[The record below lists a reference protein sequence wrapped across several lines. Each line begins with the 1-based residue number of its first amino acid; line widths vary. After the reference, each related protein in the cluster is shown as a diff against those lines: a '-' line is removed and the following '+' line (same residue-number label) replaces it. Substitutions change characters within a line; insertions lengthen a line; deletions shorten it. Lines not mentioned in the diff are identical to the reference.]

1 MNISIRNAT
10 RADIDRIAGFQ
21 QAMALETENRTL
33 DPSVSTPGITA
44 IFDDPLKGFYIV
56 AVSSSDEGSASEVV
70 GSLLITYEWSDWSNA
85 NHWWIQSV
93 YVDAAWRRK
102 GVYRTMYEHILALT
116 RDRSDICSIRL
127 YVERTNT
134 IAQQTYKNLGMSH
147 SHYDMYE
154 IDLTQQPLAAGSTTA
169 QRPMDQPD
177 LPSWNSGGHLTDIAD
192 RDELYRAME
201 ED

>member
-1 MNISIRNAT
+1 MSISIRNAT
-10 RADIDRIAGFQ
+10 RADIDRIAEFQ

-56 AVSSSDEGSASEVV
+56 AVSSSDEGSAGEVV

-134 IAQQTYKNLGMSH
+134 IAQQTYKTLGMSH

-154 IDLTQQPLAAGSTTA
+154 MDLST
-169 QRPMDQPD
+169 
-177 LPSWNSGGHLTDIAD
+177 
-192 RDELYRAME
+192 
-201 ED
+201 

>member
-1 MNISIRNAT
+1 MSISIRNAT
-10 RADIDRIAGFQ
+10 RADIDRIAEFQ

-56 AVSSSDEGSASEVV
+56 AVSSSDEGSAGEVV

-93 YVDAAWRRK
+93 YVDAAWRRR
-102 GVYRTMYEHILALT
+102 GVYRTMYDHILALT

-134 IAQQTYKNLGMSH
+134 IAQQTYKSLGMSH

-154 IDLTQQPLAAGSTTA
+154 IDLST
-169 QRPMDQPD
+169 
-177 LPSWNSGGHLTDIAD
+177 
-192 RDELYRAME
+192 
-201 ED
+201 

>member
-1 MNISIRNAT
+1 MTNIIVRDAT
-10 RADIDRIAGFQ
+10 RADIDCIAEFQ

-33 DPSVSTPGITA
+33 DPSVSTQGIVA
-44 IFDDPLKGFYIV
+44 IFDDQRKGFYIV
-56 AVSSSDEGSASEVV
+56 AVSDTDEVV
-70 GSLLITYEWSDWSNA
+70 GNLLITYEWSDWSNA

-116 RDRSDICSIRL
+116 KDRSDICSIRL

-134 IAQQTYKNLGMSH
+134 IAQQTYKSLGMSH

-154 IDLTQQPLAAGSTTA
+154 IDLTA
-169 QRPMDQPD
+169 
-177 LPSWNSGGHLTDIAD
+177 
-192 RDELYRAME
+192 
-201 ED
+201 

>member
-1 MNISIRNAT
+1 MSISIRNAT
-10 RADIDRIAGFQ
+10 RADIDRIAEFQ

-33 DPSVSTPGITA
+33 DPSVSTQGIIA
-44 IFDDPLKGFYIV
+44 IFDDPRKGFYIV
-56 AVSSSDEGSASEVV
+56 AVADAGDDDTAPVV

-102 GVYRTMYEHILALT
+102 GVYRTMYDHILALT

-154 IDLTQQPLAAGSTTA
+154 IDLTQP
-169 QRPMDQPD
+169 
-177 LPSWNSGGHLTDIAD
+177 
-192 RDELYRAME
+192 
-201 ED
+201 

>member
-1 MNISIRNAT
+1 MSISIRNAT
-10 RADIDRIAGFQ
+10 RADIDRIAEFQ

-33 DPSVSTPGITA
+33 DPSVSTQGIIA

-56 AVSSSDEGSASEVV
+56 AVSDSDESNAGEVV

-93 YVDAAWRRK
+93 YVDAAWRRR
-102 GVYRTMYEHILALT
+102 GVYRTMYDHILALT

-134 IAQQTYKNLGMSH
+134 IAKQAYKNLGMSH

-154 IDLTQQPLAAGSTTA
+154 IDLST
-169 QRPMDQPD
+169 
-177 LPSWNSGGHLTDIAD
+177 
-192 RDELYRAME
+192 
-201 ED
+201 

>member
-1 MNISIRNAT
+1 MTSIRVRDAT
-10 RADIDRIAGFQ
+10 RADIDRIAQFQ
-21 QAMALETENRTL
+21 QAMALETEGRAL
-33 DPSVSTPGITA
+33 DPSVSTQGIVA
-44 IFDDPLKGFYIV
+44 IFDDPRKGFYIV
-56 AVSSSDEGSASEVV
+56 AVSDTDEVV

-93 YVDAAWRRK
+93 YVDAAWRRR

-134 IAQQTYKNLGMSH
+134 VAQQTYKSLGMSH

-154 IDLTQQPLAAGSTTA
+154 IDLTA
-169 QRPMDQPD
+169 
-177 LPSWNSGGHLTDIAD
+177 
-192 RDELYRAME
+192 
-201 ED
+201 

>member
-1 MNISIRNAT
+1 MSINIRNAT
-10 RADIDRIAGFQ
+10 RADIDRIAEFQ

-33 DPSVSTPGITA
+33 DPSVSTQGIIA
-44 IFDDPLKGFYIV
+44 IFDDPRKGFYIGAV
-56 AVSSSDEGSASEVV
+56 ADAGDDDTAPVV

-102 GVYRTMYEHILALT
+102 GVYRTMYDHILTLT
-116 RDRSDICSIRL
+116 RGHSDICSIRL

-154 IDLTQQPLAAGSTTA
+154 IDLTQP
-169 QRPMDQPD
+169 
-177 LPSWNSGGHLTDIAD
+177 
-192 RDELYRAME
+192 
-201 ED
+201 

>member
-1 MNISIRNAT
+1 MSISIRNAT

-21 QAMALETENRTL
+21 QAMAMETENRTL
-33 DPSVSTPGITA
+33 DPSVSTQGITA

-56 AVSSSDEGSASEVV
+56 AVSSSDEGNAGEVV

-116 RDRSDICSIRL
+116 KGRSDICSIRL

-134 IAQQTYKNLGMSH
+134 IAQQTYKTLGMSH

-154 IDLTQQPLAAGSTTA
+154 IDLST
-169 QRPMDQPD
+169 
-177 LPSWNSGGHLTDIAD
+177 
-192 RDELYRAME
+192 
-201 ED
+201 